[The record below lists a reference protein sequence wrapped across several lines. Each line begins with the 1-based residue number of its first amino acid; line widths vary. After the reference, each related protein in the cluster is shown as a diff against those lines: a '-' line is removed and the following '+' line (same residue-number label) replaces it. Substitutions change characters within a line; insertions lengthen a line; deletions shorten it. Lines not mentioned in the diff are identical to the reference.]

1 MTHTIKETEIAE
13 TVRSFP
19 RGRFIA
25 VSFIKKDGTLRRALA
40 MMGVHNPADAS
51 MAPKGVGETQR
62 MALLKDRFKFYDAS
76 VSGYRQA
83 LFSGIISMTCN
94 GETYIVDHNEE
105 RATA

>member
-1 MTHTIKETEIAE
+1 MTVKIKETEIAD

-25 VSFIKKDGTLRRALA
+25 VSFIKKNGELRRALA
-40 MMGVHNPADAS
+40 MMGVHNPADPN

-83 LFSGIISMTCN
+83 LFSGIISMVCN
-94 GETYIVDHNEE
+94 GVTYIIDHNPQE
-105 RATA
+105 A

>member
-1 MTHTIKETEIAE
+1 MKHVIREDQIAD
-13 TVRSFP
+13 TVRAFP

-40 MMGVHNPADAS
+40 MMGVHNPADPS

-76 VSGYRQA
+76 VAGYRQA

-94 GETYIVDHNEE
+94 GETFIVEHNHQE
-105 RATA
+105 A